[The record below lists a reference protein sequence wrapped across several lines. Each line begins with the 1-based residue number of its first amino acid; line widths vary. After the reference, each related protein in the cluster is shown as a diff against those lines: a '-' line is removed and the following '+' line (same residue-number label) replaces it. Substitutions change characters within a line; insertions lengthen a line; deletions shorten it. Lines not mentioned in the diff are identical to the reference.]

1 LRKAVRGG
9 TQYVTEYNPAN
20 GRMADES
27 YGGFALAI
35 HHKRSLKTVM
45 FRNIIGLLE
54 MAVCSYLTI

>member
-1 LRKAVRGG
+1 
-9 TQYVTEYNPAN
+9 
-20 GRMADES
+20 MADES